1 MREQDT
7 MADQKIEIPAFWQVL
22 SLRFVDCSSP
32 VWWNLKNEPVNIL
45 PKGQLVLIDCQI
57 RQFEKKLEPK
67 LLIGLCDGGNYL
79 LLNMG
84 LKTISASSVI
94 EPLCLAPTPLLQS
107 VITLYHEFR
116 LGTANVFIQ
125 FVVEC
130 GGKFLN
136 TPLSSTIV
144 WRQFCFHRL
153 IQLQKKLNYPS
164 IELSALK
171 ELEAEIPSSGE
182 EF

>member
-1 MREQDT
+1 V
-7 MADQKIEIPAFWQVL
+7 ADQIKTEIPAFWQVL
-22 SLRFVDCSSP
+22 NLRLVDYSSP
-32 VWWNLKNEPVNIL
+32 IWWNLKNEAINIL

-67 LLIGLCDGGNYL
+67 LLLGLRDGENFL
-79 LLNMG
+79 LLSMG
-84 LKTISASSVI
+84 LKTISALSVI
-94 EPLCLAPTPLLQS
+94 EPLCFAPNSLLQS
-107 VITLYHEFR
+107 EITLYHEFR

-125 FVVEC
+125 FTIEC

-136 TPLSSTIV
+136 IPLSSAII

-153 IQLQKKLNYPS
+153 VQLQKKLNYPP

-171 ELEAEIPSSGE
+171 ELEAEIPNSGE